1 MTKKRLTDLLQE
13 ETQKF
18 TPSPDESAI
27 EVTAEKV
34 METDVLLSE
43 EATVTTSVN
52 STKSKTPTTADLEA
66 TIKDLQTT
74 LEKYENQDDEA
85 NIKNLQATLEQH
97 ENQQLALQQEISDL
111 KTALSEQKTL
121 AERLAKE
128 LYETKKTALQL
139 AESNSQLIAE
149 MKDIKNKPVPEIIK
163 ETTQPPAPE
172 KSKSMTINPKK
183 FYRPS
188 PRVIIKPSPTN
199 DEFKD
204 KTWLFD

>member
-1 MTKKRLTDLLQE
+1 MAKKRLTDLLQE

-18 TPSPDESAI
+18 TPSPVEPAI
-27 EVTAEKV
+27 DVTAEKV
-34 METDVLLSE
+34 IESDVSQDE
-43 EATVTTSVN
+43 EVTAKTTSTD
-52 STKSKTPTTADLEA
+52 SSTPTKSDLEF
-66 TIKDLQTT
+66 TIED
-74 LEKYENQDDEA
+74 
-85 NIKNLQATLEQH
+85 LQATLEQH
-97 ENQQLALQQEISDL
+97 QNQEVDLQQEISEL

-149 MKDIKNKPVPEIIK
+149 MKDIKNKPVPEPTKEIAKPPVKESSKSIIINPHK
-163 ETTQPPAPE
+163 SYRPAPRVVI
-172 KSKSMTINPKK
+172 KSNTS
-183 FYRPS
+183 
-188 PRVIIKPSPTN
+188 N